1 MKQFAVIGLG
11 RFGSSLAR
19 ALSRMG
25 YEVLAIDTNEENVN
39 DITDEITYAVQ
50 MDALEENALKSM
62 GIRNFDAVIVAIGQ
76 DIQASILV
84 TVMLKEMGVKKV
96 IAKAQTELHGKVL
109 EKVGADL
116 VVFPERDMGERL
128 AHNLIAADN
137 IMDLINLSPDYS
149 IIELKTPPEFIGKTL
164 QETALRKEF
173 GITVIAIRRGS
184 EVIIS
189 PEAKQT
195 IRENDILVAI
205 GRNEKLKRLER
216 CKR

>member
-50 MDALEENALKSM
+50 MDALEENALKST
-62 GIRNFDAVIVAIGQ
+62 GIRNFDTVIVAIGQ

-128 AHNLIAADN
+128 AHTLIAADN

-149 IIELKTPPEFIGKTL
+149 IIELKTPPGFIGKTL
-164 QETALRKEF
+164 QETALRKEY
-173 GITVIAIRRGS
+173 GITVIAIRRGL

-189 PEAKQT
+189 PEAKQV
-195 IRENDILVAI
+195 IRENDILVTI

-216 CKR
+216 

>member
-19 ALSRMG
+19 ALCRMG
-25 YEVLAIDTNEENVN
+25 YEVLAIDTSEENVN
-39 DITDEITYAVQ
+39 DIMDEITYAVQ
-50 MDALEENALKSM
+50 MDALEESALKSM
-62 GIRNFDAVIVAIGQ
+62 GIRNFDVVIVAIGQ

-128 AHNLIAADN
+128 AHTLIAADN

-149 IIELKTPPEFIGKTL
+149 IIELKTPPGFIGKTL
-164 QETALRKEF
+164 QEAALRKEY
-173 GITVIAIRRGS
+173 GITVIAIRRGK

-189 PEAKQT
+189 PEAKQV
-195 IRENDILVAI
+195 IRENDILVTI
-205 GRNEKLKRLER
+205 GRNEKLKKLER
-216 CKR
+216 